1 MKSKDGASASFIRLS
16 RVRHGA
22 VTVISF
28 KLCLSGLRVPTREVA
43 KACPLRID
51 NRVDSAAAEDCVVT
65 EEEVAAIK
73 EAVEEVVGEC
83 VVEQ

>member
-1 MKSKDGASASFIRLS
+1 MKSKHGASASFIRLS
-16 RVRHGA
+16 RVRRGA

-28 KLCLSGLRVPTREVA
+28 KLCLSGLRVPTREFA
-43 KACPLRID
+43 KACQLRID
-51 NRVDSAAAEDCVVT
+51 NRVASAAAEDCVVT

-73 EAVEEVVGEC
+73 EVVEEVVGDG